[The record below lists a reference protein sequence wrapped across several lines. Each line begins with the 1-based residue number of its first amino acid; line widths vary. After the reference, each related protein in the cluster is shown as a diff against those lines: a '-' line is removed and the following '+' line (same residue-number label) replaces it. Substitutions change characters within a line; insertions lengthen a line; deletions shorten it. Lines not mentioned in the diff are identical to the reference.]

1 MATVAANVPTIESY
15 IPGGK
20 KKPKNKGKN
29 IRHQQYFKDV
39 FGKQFYNFF
48 FFFCQ
53 NIGTWLYLAVRI
65 PGRCSLYLE
74 IHWSS

>member
-1 MATVAANVPTIESY
+1 MWLPFLWSFMATVAANVPTIESY

-48 FFFCQ
+48 FFFLSEHRYMAVPCCKD
-53 NIGTWLYLAVRI
+53 TW
-65 PGRCSLYLE
+65 E
-74 IHWSS
+74 M